1 MPALS
6 LPRPAVD
13 LRALPPVSRPV
24 QIGSAALAGV
34 AVLVG
39 VFGLVGLRREAA
51 STAEAESPTQQIS
64 APAEQSSP
72 ASTPE
77 APLPHAKLQPASDR
91 TPVAMVL
98 EADEPSLEQLQDL
111 LQAWLNRKAIVL
123 AGGSLQEARLADVAR
138 RGLLAQVQEERAR
151 DAAAGTTQVVKASI
165 TSADLVSL
173 AANRIELRAQ
183 VAYSDQRL
191 DAAGNVIDTTAAG
204 TLPVTYVL
212 GRDGKRWRLHAYV
225 PS

>member
-1 MPALS
+1 MIAMAS
-6 LPRPAVD
+6 LVLEDYEKATEY
-13 LRALPPVSRPV
+13 LT
-24 QIGSAALAGV
+24 LAHPQLASDTAELQV
-34 AVLVG
+34 N
-39 VFGLVGLRREAA
+39 GLVGQGPSHFGTQLQLALSGELR
-51 STAEAESPTQQIS
+51 
-64 APAEQSSP
+64 
-72 ASTPE
+72 
-77 APLPHAKLQPASDR
+77 
-91 TPVAMVL
+91 PVRGLLAMVL
-98 EADEPSLEQLQDL
+98 EADEPSMEQLQDL

-138 RGLLAQVQEERAR
+138 RGLLVQVQEERAR